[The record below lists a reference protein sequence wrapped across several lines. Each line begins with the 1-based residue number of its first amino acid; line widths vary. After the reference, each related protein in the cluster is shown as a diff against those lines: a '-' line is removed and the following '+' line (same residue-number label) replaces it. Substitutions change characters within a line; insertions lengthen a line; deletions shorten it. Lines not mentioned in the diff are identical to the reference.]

1 MYKFDQYLG
10 HRLQVCYFFQ
20 ILLVRSRKQKSLQL
34 VVIVGS
40 CSTGTTRYRGV
51 LFLLCVRKINIESVL
66 PKDELAPKFYRIF
79 YLTQNSNGVRKLN
92 LASNVST
99 HSTHSKLARCA
110 KLDARM
116 NFLGRYAHTR
126 TEDSSVSIYCST
138 FSVSSFEPI

>member
-99 HSTHSKLARCA
+99 HSTHSKLARC
-110 KLDARM
+110 KT
-116 NFLGRYAHTR
+116 GRQNEFSRAIR
-126 TEDSSVSIYCST
+126 THADWYRSQIGIHVLI
-138 FSVSSFEPI
+138 